1 MLLAINLP
9 HVGLSPSPVAIK
21 PTVVFT
27 NVTPEIGEYV
37 PPIKEHKTWEP
48 YVPTMQHVRHLY
60 EEDVD
65 LAASLEAQFE
75 DAELLV
81 AKNEDL
87 T

>member
-1 MLLAINLP
+1 MLVSNLP
-9 HVGLSPSPVAIK
+9 HVGLGPTPSVTK
-21 PTVVFT
+21 PTVTFN
-27 NVTPEIGEYV
+27 NVTPELGEYV
-37 PPIKEHKTWEP
+37 PPTKEHKTWEP

-65 LAASLEAQFE
+65 MAAALEAQFE